1 MDGTNPQE
9 SGELLA
15 RTVDD
20 GVEIY
25 DTENDAAWIRSSASV
40 PISWQS

>member
-1 MDGTNPQE
+1 MMTLNG
-9 SGELLA
+9 GEWVA

-25 DTENDAAWIRSSASV
+25 DTENDEAWIRSDEGV
-40 PISWQS
+40 PISWQQ